1 MLWGQSLH
9 PNARTDGIED
19 SIRAIDTLWLRL
31 RRLASGLRE
40 LRDVWLTLVCG
51 RCYGVPIRLGWLP
64 DTCSVGGRSLAL

>member
-40 LRDVWLTLVCG
+40 LCDV
-51 RCYGVPIRLGWLP
+51 
-64 DTCSVGGRSLAL
+64 